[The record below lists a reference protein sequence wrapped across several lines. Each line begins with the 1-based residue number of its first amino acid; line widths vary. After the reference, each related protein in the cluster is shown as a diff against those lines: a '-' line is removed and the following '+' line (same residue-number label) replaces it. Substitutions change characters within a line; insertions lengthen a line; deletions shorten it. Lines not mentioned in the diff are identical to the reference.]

1 MDFDIQDEI
10 RGARA
15 AGFSD
20 SEIEYFLELTAG
32 ERERIEAGD
41 LSAWVGKD
49 SPDYRRRLGARARTM
64 GQAKTRQ
71 MQEAQ
76 DQAERLGR
84 LQALLERPGI
94 TEDMTIEEAI
104 AAGIVT
110 EEEVDQA
117 FNPSAV
123 GLASDVAIDKTALPV
138 GLPYDVVDAE
148 RVMRDAGFRFYQR
161 LAASEQALTAS
172 YVILDHMQRADRDT
186 LPPNTMGAANTLWR
200 LFRTVAMANSLEYE
214 EIVDDDRETTLAD
227 AMVLLLKKNIL
238 FAEELPRLGE
248 ALRAIGLPEM
258 AHVVEQAKE
267 PNA

>member
-1 MDFDIQDEI
+1 MDIDIQDAI

-20 SEIEYFLELTAG
+20 SEIEHFFELTAG

-84 LQALLERPGI
+84 LQALMERPGI

-117 FNPSAV
+117 FNPSAT
-123 GLASDVAIDKTALPV
+123 GIESPP
-138 GLPYDVVDAE
+138 GSPYDVVEAE